1 MFYRDSVFKK
11 PESKNWEVSRVFF
24 LLNKKGQPNLSYKD
38 LKNRFSSEPS
48 PTLSEVRKAVLEIRS
63 RKFPDLKEYG
73 TAGSFFKNPII
84 SKEKLGKL
92 LKKFPEMPHY
102 SAGEDAFKIST
113 AWILDNVLGLK
124 GKSFGQVGLYKNQ
137 PLVIVNLG
145 QATAGEVKRVTDEI
159 ISQTKEKL
167 GIALERE
174 VTLLGKF

>member
-1 MFYRDSVFKK
+1 M
-11 PESKNWEVSRVFF
+11 
-24 LLNKKGQPNLSYKD
+24 LNKKGQPNLSYKD

-113 AWILDNVLGLK
+113 AWTVALLISISCEDPIGIKTLFLIFLSNLSEYSNIPREFKICGIL
-124 GKSFGQVGLYKNQ
+124 
-137 PLVIVNLG
+137 
-145 QATAGEVKRVTDEI
+145 
-159 ISQTKEKL
+159 
-167 GIALERE
+167 
-174 VTLLGKF
+174 